1 MEKETR
7 EKKETDGMRVQTVIL
22 VPAVVNGEPQ
32 RQAVNVLTCHV
43 NQALA
48 MTEKGTLESKEKI
61 GLRDL
66 IVIYANAVVSLEH
79 KSQGKCS
86 RMPCQSYSCHDMKGT
101 KRQDGEHWN
110 EKHGS
115 NVCKCSCDRQTRTLD
130 CEC

>member
-66 IVIYANAVVSLEH
+66 IVIYANAVVSWEH
-79 KSQGKCS
+79 KSQDVNVVE
-86 RMPCQSYSCHDMKGT
+86 CHVNPTVAMI
-101 KRQDGEHWN
+101 
-110 EKHGS
+110 
-115 NVCKCSCDRQTRTLD
+115 
-130 CEC
+130 